1 MATNAIRCP
10 LCAYQVLRLQQ
21 LVSHLRLVHSG
32 DPNFELVCGIGGCRQ
47 RFGAFSAFNSHVY
60 RFHRAALGLSDEQ
73 LMPSDEE
80 NLPSN
85 SQEAVSDMTMDC
97 DSCGIE
103 PPPCISDEICDP
115 TLQSSEGLE
124 QQTAAAKFLLGLKAS
139 KHISQAAVD
148 EVVDG
153 CEMLIS
159 STVAP

>member
-85 SQEAVSDMTMDC
+85 SQEAEGIVSDMNMDC

-103 PPPCISDEICDP
+103 PPAMRFAIPHYKALKVLND
-115 TLQSSEGLE
+115 
-124 QQTAAAKFLLGLKAS
+124 KRLLRNSCL
-139 KHISQAAVD
+139 D
-148 EVVDG
+148 
-153 CEMLIS
+153 
-159 STVAP
+159 